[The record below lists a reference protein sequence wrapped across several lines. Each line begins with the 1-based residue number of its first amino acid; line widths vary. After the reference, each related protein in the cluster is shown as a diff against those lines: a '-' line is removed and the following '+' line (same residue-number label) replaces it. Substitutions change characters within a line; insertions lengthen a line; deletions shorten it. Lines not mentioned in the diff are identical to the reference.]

1 MCKDPQW
8 SLHIDAATAV
18 WKQWRFISLWAPVW
32 GGGGLKQSARSRHMM
47 AVVCVWTGIWKRS
60 CWDPGEERPEI
71 RVCLPCGA
79 FSWGQLFNGDE
90 GVGVGGC
97 LLTYCMAL
105 LTHICPWTLHPG
117 REGTSP
123 SWVFHSGKN
132 FFISARGS
140 LCIMCKDPT
149 LCFLNLL
156 YLACLLKM
164 LFFFFWWLVFKSV
177 FKRWAL
183 VVWPMGQRSW
193 SGPTCIPAY
202 SRRPRNAW
210 KEQLVSWNV
219 HTKKSPIWNTFTLS
233 FEQPAATSE
242 RTECLNLE
250 ETIVCW
256 ESKAN
261 TYVQLT
267 FAFFFSFLYIWTCK
281 NVFNST
287 FFEQIWLA
295 EKKQYPDNW
304 QSLQKLFNWTH
315 IRSGDF
321 KYCSSALLYTCAP
334 WDKVRPALKND
345 IFSSDCSAKWL

>member
-117 REGTSP
+117 REGRSP

-164 LFFFFWWLVFKSV
+164 LFFFFWWVVFKSV

-219 HTKKSPIWNTFTLS
+219 HTKKKSYLKHLHLVIWT
-233 FEQPAATSE
+233 TSCHFRE
-242 RTECLNLE
+242 NRMLE
-250 ETIVCW
+250 FRGDDRVLGIKSKHVCTT
-256 ESKAN
+256 N
-261 TYVQLT
+261 FCFFL
-267 FAFFFSFLYIWTCK
+267 FFSLHM
-281 NVFNST
+281 NM
-287 FFEQIWLA
+287 
-295 EKKQYPDNW
+295 
-304 QSLQKLFNWTH
+304 QKC
-315 IRSGDF
+315 I
-321 KYCSSALLYTCAP
+321 
-334 WDKVRPALKND
+334 
-345 IFSSDCSAKWL
+345 